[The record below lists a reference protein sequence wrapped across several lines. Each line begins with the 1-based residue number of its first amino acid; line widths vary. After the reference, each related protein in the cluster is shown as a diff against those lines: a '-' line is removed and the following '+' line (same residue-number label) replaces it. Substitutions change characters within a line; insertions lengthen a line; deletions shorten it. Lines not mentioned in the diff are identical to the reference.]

1 MVSTINKVT
10 LHIFTYYWKTLY
22 MTSFKSLSIRFKILL
37 IPIVGSV
44 GFAIYLF
51 TSLLT
56 MSEIVED
63 LDRSY
68 AVEYQFLQASEFG
81 LVQLEKIKETL
92 GNAAT
97 MGEDDLLE
105 TADGYAEAFRERVV
119 ESYDIDKENVVFFKQ
134 LLNDFNT
141 YYSHASTLSR
151 EMVDGSINFDTLGER
166 SEGMAAE
173 LDNVQQ
179 NLNAFQSE
187 KNKDF
192 NNAFESVRDKV
203 QSTSTV
209 GITIGFITI
218 LLLFAVAIPIA
229 SSIRKSL
236 RRVSASLQNIAQDNG
251 DLTVRLTADYD
262 DEIGD
267 LVFWFNSFIEKL
279 QGVIKDVVD
288 TAVPLAKT
296 ANKIHTL
303 SEQTIESF
311 KRQSDSV
318 LLSRNSVD
326 EMSHR
331 VADITSNAA
340 EAVSSARN
348 ANDEAR
354 NGKAV
359 VDKTVD
365 EIRQLANVVT
375 ESSDIVNMLQ
385 EDTNKVNVVLEVI
398 RGIADQTNLLALNAA
413 IEAARAGE
421 QGRGFAVVAD
431 EVRNLAS
438 RTQESTEEI
447 NNILAQLQ
455 SASSKAVATMES
467 SKTGVETSVESA
479 NQAGE
484 SLLEIASAIEVIS
497 GMNDAIASSTEQQTE
512 VSNAMV
518 SHVEDIQMCADE
530 ASNASI
536 EIAETSDELTDLSS
550 KLEAIALQF
559 KV

>member
-1 MVSTINKVT
+1 MP
-10 LHIFTYYWKTLY
+10 
-22 MTSFKSLSIRFKILL
+22 SFNTLSIRFKILL

-56 MSEIVED
+56 MSQIVKD
-63 LDRSY
+63 LDHAY
-68 AVEYQFLQASEFG
+68 AVEYEFLQVSEFG
-81 LVQLEKIKETL
+81 LVHLDKIKETL

-97 MGEDDLLE
+97 MGETDLLD
-105 TADGYAEAFRERVV
+105 TSDKYAEAFRNKLTD
-119 ESYDIDKENVVFFKQ
+119 SYRIDKDNVAFLKQ
-134 LLNDFNT
+134 LLSEFNR
-141 YYSHASTLSR
+141 YYLHASTLSK
-151 EMVDGSINFDTLGER
+151 EMVDGTIDFETLGDR
-166 SEGMAAE
+166 SEQMSKE
-173 LDNVQQ
+173 LDGVQQ
-179 NLNAFQSE
+179 KLNNFQSE
-187 KNKDF
+187 KNKGF
-192 NNAFESVRDKV
+192 NDAFESVREKV

-209 GITIGFITI
+209 GIIVGAVTI
-218 LLLFAVAIPIA
+218 LLLFAVALPIA
-229 SSIRKSL
+229 SSICNSL
-236 RRVSASLQNIAQDNG
+236 RNVISSLQNIAQDNG
-251 DLTVRLTADYD
+251 DLTVRLTSRYK

-288 TAVPLAKT
+288 TAMPLAQT
-296 ANKIHTL
+296 ANKIQTL
-303 SEQTIESF
+303 SGHTIDSF

-318 LLSRNSVD
+318 SSSRHSVE
-326 EMSHR
+326 EMSMS

-340 EAVSSARN
+340 DAVSSARN
-348 ANDEAR
+348 ANNEAS
-354 NGKAV
+354 NGKEV
-359 VDKTVD
+359 VDKTVA

-375 ESSDIVNMLQ
+375 ESSDIVNQLQ

-398 RGIADQTNLLALNAA
+398 RGIAEQTNLLALNAA

-438 RTQESTEEI
+438 RTQESTQEI

-455 SASSKAVATMES
+455 GAASKAVTTMES
-467 SKTGVETSVESA
+467 SKAGVESSVESA

-497 GMNDAIASSTEQQTE
+497 EMNDAIARSTEQQTE
-512 VSNAMV
+512 VSGIMV
-518 SHVEDIQMCADE
+518 NHVEDIQKCADE
-530 ASNASI
+530 ASNASG
-536 EIAETSDELTDLSS
+536 EIADASNELTELAS

>member
-1 MVSTINKVT
+1 MS
-10 LHIFTYYWKTLY
+10 
-22 MTSFKSLSIRFKILL
+22 SFNALSIRFKILL

-51 TSLLT
+51 TSLLA
-56 MSEIVED
+56 MSQIVKD
-63 LDRSY
+63 LDRAY
-68 AVEYQFLQASEFG
+68 AVEYQYLQTSAFG
-81 LVQLEKIKETL
+81 LVQLDKIKETL

-97 MGEDDLLE
+97 MGEADLL
-105 TADGYAEAFRERVV
+105 TISDGYAEAFRSKLI
-119 ESYDIDKENVVFFKQ
+119 ESYKIDEENVAFLKQ
-134 LLNDFNT
+134 LLRDFNT
-141 YYSHASTLSR
+141 YYLHASTLSK
-151 EMVDGSINFDTLGER
+151 EMVDGTIDFATLSKR
-166 SEGMAAE
+166 SEQMTSE
-173 LDNVQQ
+173 LNEVQRKLNDFQ
-179 NLNAFQSE
+179 NE
-187 KNKDF
+187 KDQGF

-209 GITIGFITI
+209 GIVIGLITI
-218 LLLFAVAIPIA
+218 LLLFVVAVPIA
-229 SSIRKSL
+229 ISICNSL
-236 RRVSASLQNIAQDNG
+236 RNVISSLKNIAQDNG
-251 DLTVRLTADYD
+251 DLTVRLTTNYK

-279 QGVIKDVVD
+279 QGVIKDVVN
-288 TAVPLAKT
+288 TAMPLAKT
-296 ANKIHTL
+296 ANKIQNL
-303 SEQTIESF
+303 SEHTIDSF

-318 LLSRNSVD
+318 ASSRNSVD

-340 EAVSSARN
+340 DAVSSARN

-354 NGKAV
+354 NGKLV
-359 VDKTVD
+359 VDKTVS
-365 EIRQLANVVT
+365 EIRQLADVVT
-375 ESSDIVNMLQ
+375 ESSEIINQLQ

-438 RTQESTEEI
+438 RTQESTQEI

-455 SASSKAVATMES
+455 SASSKAVSTMES
-467 SKTGVETSVESA
+467 SKAGVESSVESA

-497 GMNDAIASSTEQQTE
+497 QMNDAIANSTEQQTE
-512 VSNAMV
+512 VSGIMV
-518 SHVEDIQMCADE
+518 NHVEDIQRCADE
-530 ASNASI
+530 ASNAST
-536 EIAETSDELTDLSS
+536 EIAETSNELTELAS
-550 KLEAIALQF
+550 KLESIALQF